1 MANIL
6 VIRLSAIGDVAMTV
20 PVIYSAAKAN
30 PTDSFTVLTQAFLIP
45 VFINRPKN
53 VNVIG
58 INTKSTEK
66 TLAGLLRFASAL
78 VKYDFDMVLDL
89 HDVLRTMIIRTL
101 FRLNGRRV
109 FVVDKARKDR
119 ARLTDAK
126 HKRFKQLRPVIERYA
141 DVFRNAGLHYTESFT
156 SLYET
161 STPDLSALE
170 PLAGTKTGKWIGI
183 APFAKH
189 RGKIYPTGEMELVM
203 AELSDREDFTI
214 FLFGGRGYEEAL
226 LDQWA
231 FEYPRV
237 KSVAGKYSLDQELAL
252 IGIAPF
258 AKHRGKIY
266 PTGEMELVM
275 AELSDREDFT
285 IFLFGG
291 RGYEEA
297 LLDQWAFEYPR
308 VKSVAGKYSLDQELA
323 LISRLDL
330 LICMDSANM
339 HFASLVG
346 TRVLSVWGATHPYA
360 GFYGY
365 HQDPEDCIQL
375 DLPCRPCSVFGQKPC
390 LRKDWACM
398 KQLNPD
404 LIINKVL
411 TSLNEMVSDEGGH

>member
-1 MANIL
+1 ML
-6 VIRLSAIGDVAMTV
+6 V
-20 PVIYSAAKAN
+20 N
-30 PTDSFTVLTQAFLIP
+30 
-45 VFINRPKN
+45 
-53 VNVIG
+53 
-58 INTKSTEK
+58 
-66 TLAGLLRFASAL
+66 
-78 VKYDFDMVLDL
+78 
-89 HDVLRTMIIRTL
+89 HDYPCTL

-141 DVFRNAGLHYTESFT
+141 DVFRNADFIIRNRSPRFMR
-156 SLYET
+156 
-161 STPDLSALE
+161 PR
-170 PLAGTKTGKWIGI
+170 PL
-183 APFAKH
+183 
-189 RGKIYPTGEMELVM
+189 IYPPWNPLRERRRANGSVSPPSPSTGE
-203 AELSDREDFTI
+203 RFI
-214 FLFGGRGYEEAL
+214 RPGRWSWSWPSFPIERILPSSCSMVVATREAL

-237 KSVAGKYSLDQELAL
+237 KK
-252 IGIAPF
+252 
-258 AKHRGKIY
+258 RG
-266 PTGEMELVM
+266 GQV
-275 AELSDREDFT
+275 
-285 IFLFGG
+285 FLG
-291 RGYEEA
+291 
-297 LLDQWAFEYPR
+297 
-308 VKSVAGKYSLDQELA
+308 SELA

-346 TRVLSVWGATHPYA
+346 TRVFSVWGATHPYA

-398 KQLNPD
+398 RQLNPD

>member
-101 FRLNGRRV
+101 FRLN
-109 FVVDKARKDR
+109 
-119 ARLTDAK
+119 DAK

-170 PLAGTKTGKWIGI
+170 PLAGTKTGKW
-183 APFAKH
+183 
-189 RGKIYPTGEMELVM
+189 
-203 AELSDREDFTI
+203 
-214 FLFGGRGYEEAL
+214 
-226 LDQWA
+226 
-231 FEYPRV
+231 
-237 KSVAGKYSLDQELAL
+237 

-398 KQLNPD
+398 RQLNPD

-411 TSLNEMVSDEGGH
+411 TSLNETVSDEGGH

>member
-1 MANIL
+1 
-6 VIRLSAIGDVAMTV
+6 
-20 PVIYSAAKAN
+20 
-30 PTDSFTVLTQAFLIP
+30 
-45 VFINRPKN
+45 
-53 VNVIG
+53 
-58 INTKSTEK
+58 
-66 TLAGLLRFASAL
+66 
-78 VKYDFDMVLDL
+78 MVLDL

-126 HKRFKQLRPVIERYA
+126 HKQFKQLRPVIERYA
-141 DVFRNAGLHYTESFT
+141 DVFRNAGLNYTESFT

-161 STPDLSALE
+161 STPDVSALE
-170 PLAGTKTGKWIGI
+170 PLAGTKTGKW
-183 APFAKH
+183 
-189 RGKIYPTGEMELVM
+189 
-203 AELSDREDFTI
+203 
-214 FLFGGRGYEEAL
+214 
-226 LDQWA
+226 
-231 FEYPRV
+231 
-237 KSVAGKYSLDQELAL
+237 

-411 TSLNEMVSDEGGH
+411 TSLNETVSDEGGH

>member
-78 VKYDFDMVLDL
+78 VKYDFDVVLDL

-170 PLAGTKTGKWIGI
+170 PLVGTKTGKGSYRPLRQ
-183 APFAKH
+183 AP
-189 RGKIYPTGEMELVM
+189 GKD
-203 AELSDREDFTI
+203 LSDRGD
-214 FLFGGRGYEEAL
+214 GAGHGR
-226 LDQWA
+226 A
-231 FEYPRV
+231 FR
-237 KSVAGKYSLDQELAL
+237 
-252 IGIAPF
+252 
-258 AKHRGKIY
+258 
-266 PTGEMELVM
+266 
-275 AELSDREDFT
+275 
-285 IFLFGG
+285 
-291 RGYEEA
+291 
-297 LLDQWAFEYPR
+297 
-308 VKSVAGKYSLDQELA
+308 
-323 LISRLDL
+323 SR
-330 LICMDSANM
+330 
-339 HFASLVG
+339 
-346 TRVLSVWGATHPYA
+346 
-360 GFYGY
+360 GFY
-365 HQDPEDCIQL
+365 H
-375 DLPCRPCSVFGQKPC
+375 LPVRWSW
-390 LRKDWACM
+390 LR
-398 KQLNPD
+398 
-404 LIINKVL
+404 
-411 TSLNEMVSDEGGH
+411 GGALGSMGF

>member
-161 STPDLSALE
+161 STPDLSALGT
-170 PLAGTKTGKWIGI
+170 PLRERRRANGSVSPPSPAPGKD
-183 APFAKH
+183 
-189 RGKIYPTGEMELVM
+189 
-203 AELSDREDFTI
+203 LSDRGD
-214 FLFGGRGYEEAL
+214 GAGHGR
-226 LDQWA
+226 A
-231 FEYPRV
+231 FR
-237 KSVAGKYSLDQELAL
+237 
-252 IGIAPF
+252 
-258 AKHRGKIY
+258 
-266 PTGEMELVM
+266 
-275 AELSDREDFT
+275 
-285 IFLFGG
+285 
-291 RGYEEA
+291 
-297 LLDQWAFEYPR
+297 
-308 VKSVAGKYSLDQELA
+308 
-323 LISRLDL
+323 SR
-330 LICMDSANM
+330 
-339 HFASLVG
+339 
-346 TRVLSVWGATHPYA
+346 
-360 GFYGY
+360 GFY
-365 HQDPEDCIQL
+365 H
-375 DLPCRPCSVFGQKPC
+375 LPVRWSW
-390 LRKDWACM
+390 LR
-398 KQLNPD
+398 
-404 LIINKVL
+404 
-411 TSLNEMVSDEGGH
+411 GGALGSMGF